1 MEISEQFDD
10 IRPYQ
15 DAEVNV
21 AIGRLMKHPG
31 FKGVLDYLF
40 EGKDIQ
46 ALSKKI
52 RSAESV
58 ESFQKLFSYPTVE
71 SIVRKT
77 SSGLTHSGA
86 EGLKSNRP
94 YLFIAN
100 HRDIVLDAAI
110 MQYLLARHG
119 YKTSQITFSENLMMD
134 QLLMDLG
141 KLNKMFTFFRGGSK
155 ISQYRNAIINSAYIN
170 YVLKEK
176 KESIWIAQR
185 NGRTKNGD
193 DRTQTGLIKM
203 LSLGSEQICDSLAG
217 LNIVPVSI
225 SYEREPCDIH
235 KVRELYMDRRAK
247 YVKAP
252 KEDLMSILS
261 GITGDKGRIHFTF
274 GRVLNPFL
282 KGLEKEGLHD
292 NEAIERITGEID
304 RQIHS
309 AYKLW
314 PSSYIAADLLE
325 GSERFNAHYSDEE
338 SKEFKAVMDMKLST
352 LKGMDPKETSEIFLN
367 IYANPIYNCHSKA

>member
-1 MEISEQFDD
+1 MEISEQFDE

-21 AIGRLMKHPG
+21 AIKRLMKHPG

-40 EGKDIQ
+40 EGEDIQ
-46 ALSKKI
+46 ALNAKI
-52 RSAESV
+52 RSINNV
-58 ESFQKLFSYPTVE
+58 DQFQKFFSYPTVE
-71 SIVRKT
+71 NIVRKT
-77 SSGLTHSGA
+77 SDGLTYSGE
-86 EGLKSNRP
+86 EGLDPDKP
-94 YLFIAN
+94 YLFVAN

-110 MQYLLARHG
+110 MQYLLAKHG

-134 QLLMDLG
+134 QLLMDMG

-155 ISQYRNAIINSAYIN
+155 ISQYRNAMINSAYIN
-170 YVLKEK
+170 YVLKQK

-193 DRTQTGLIKM
+193 DRTQTGLVKM
-203 LSLGSEQICDSLAG
+203 LSLGSEQTCDSLAD

-225 SYEREPCDIH
+225 SYEKEPCDIH
-235 KVRELYMDRRAK
+235 KVRELYMDSREK

-274 GRVLNPFL
+274 GKVMNPFL
-282 KGLEKEGLHD
+282 KGLKEEGLHD
-292 NEAIERITGEID
+292 NEVIEKIAREID
-304 RQIHS
+304 RQIHMG
-309 AYKLW
+309 YKLW
-314 PSSYIAADLLE
+314 PSSYIAADLLK
-325 GSERFNAHYSDEE
+325 GKDHFKAYYNDDDLM
-338 SKEFKAVMDMKLST
+338 EFKANMEAKIAT
-352 LKGMDPKETSEIFLN
+352 LKGINSEEASEIFLN
-367 IYANPIYNCHSKA
+367 IYANPTYNCQ

>member
-1 MEISEQFDD
+1 MEISEQFDE

-21 AIGRLMKHPG
+21 AIKRLMKHPG

-40 EGKDIQ
+40 EGEDIQ
-46 ALSKKI
+46 ALNAKI
-52 RSAESV
+52 RSINNV
-58 ESFQKLFSYPTVE
+58 DQFQKFFSYPTVKN
-71 SIVRKT
+71 IVRKT
-77 SSGLTHSGA
+77 SDGLTYSGE
-86 EGLKSNRP
+86 EGLDPDKP
-94 YLFIAN
+94 YLFVAN

-110 MQYLLARHG
+110 MQYLLAKHG

-134 QLLMDLG
+134 QLLMDMG

-155 ISQYRNAIINSAYIN
+155 ISQYRNAMINSAYIN
-170 YVLKEK
+170 FVLKQK

-193 DRTQTGLIKM
+193 DRTQTGLVKM
-203 LSLGSEQICDSLAG
+203 LSLGSEQTCDSLAD

-225 SYEREPCDIH
+225 SYEKEPCDIH
-235 KVRELYMDRRAK
+235 KVRELYMDSREK

-274 GRVLNPFL
+274 GKVMNPFL
-282 KGLEKEGLHD
+282 KGLKEEGLHD
-292 NEAIERITGEID
+292 NEVIEKIAREID
-304 RQIHS
+304 RQIHKG
-309 AYKLW
+309 YKLW
-314 PSSYIAADLLE
+314 PSSYIAADLLK
-325 GSERFNAHYSDEE
+325 GKDHFKAYYNDDDLM
-338 SKEFKAVMDMKLST
+338 EFKANMEAKIAT
-352 LKGMDPKETSEIFLN
+352 LKGINSEEASEIFLN
-367 IYANPIYNCHSKA
+367 IYANPTYNCQ

>member
-1 MEISEQFDD
+1 MEISEQFDE

-15 DAEVNV
+15 DTEVNA
-21 AIGRLMKHPG
+21 AIERLMNHPG

-40 EGKDIQ
+40 EGSDIQ
-46 ALSKKI
+46 VLSRNI
-52 RSAESV
+52 RSADSV
-58 ESFQKLFSYPTVE
+58 DQFQKLFSYPTVE
-71 SIVRKT
+71 SILRKT
-77 SSGLTHSGA
+77 SSGLTYSGA
-86 EGLKSNRP
+86 EGLDPDKP

-110 MQYLLARHG
+110 MQYLLAKHG

-155 ISQYRNAIINSAYIN
+155 ISQYRNAMINSAYIN
-170 YVLKEK
+170 YVLKQK

-203 LSLGSEQICDSLAG
+203 LSLGSEQICDSLAD

-225 SYEREPCDIH
+225 SYETEPCDIH
-235 KVRELYMDRRAK
+235 KVRELYMNRREK

-261 GITGDKGRIHFTF
+261 GITGDKGRIHFSF
-274 GRVLNPFL
+274 GKVLNPFL
-282 KGLEKEGLHD
+282 RVLKKEGLHD
-292 NEAIERITGEID
+292 NEAIERIADEID
-304 RQIHS
+304 RQIHLG
-309 AYKLW
+309 YKLW
-314 PSSYIAADLLE
+314 PTSYIAADLLE
-325 GSERFNAHYSDEE
+325 GSDGFRDYYNED
-338 SKEFKAVMDMKLST
+338 EFKRFKVSMDAKIAT
-352 LKGMDPKETSEIFLN
+352 LKGMNPKEAREIFLS
-367 IYANPIYNCHSKA
+367 IYSNPIYNCQ

>member
-1 MEISEQFDD
+1 MEISEQFDE

-21 AIGRLMKHPG
+21 AIKRLMKHPG

-40 EGKDIQ
+40 EGEDIQ
-46 ALSKKI
+46 ALNAKI
-52 RSAESV
+52 RSINNV
-58 ESFQKLFSYPTVE
+58 DQFQKFFSYPTVE
-71 SIVRKT
+71 NIVRKT
-77 SSGLTHSGA
+77 SDGLTYSGE
-86 EGLKSNRP
+86 EGLDPDKP
-94 YLFIAN
+94 YLFVAN

-110 MQYLLARHG
+110 MQYLLAKHG

-134 QLLMDLG
+134 QLLMDMG

-155 ISQYRNAIINSAYIN
+155 ISQYRNAMINSAYIN
-170 YVLKEK
+170 FVLKQK

-193 DRTQTGLIKM
+193 DRTQTGLVKM
-203 LSLGSEQICDSLAG
+203 LSLGSEQTCDSLAD

-225 SYEREPCDIH
+225 SYEKEPCDIH
-235 KVRELYMDRRAK
+235 KVRELYMDSREK

-274 GRVLNPFL
+274 GKVMNPFL
-282 KGLEKEGLHD
+282 KGLKEEGLHD
-292 NEAIERITGEID
+292 NEVIEKIAREID
-304 RQIHS
+304 RQIHMG
-309 AYKLW
+309 YKLW
-314 PSSYIAADLLE
+314 PSSYIAADLLK
-325 GSERFNAHYSDEE
+325 GKDHFKAYYNDDDLM
-338 SKEFKAVMDMKLST
+338 EFKANMEAKIAT
-352 LKGMDPKETSEIFLN
+352 LKGINSEEASEIFLN
-367 IYANPIYNCHSKA
+367 IYANPTYNCQ

>member
-1 MEISEQFDD
+1 MEISEQFDE

-21 AIGRLMKHPG
+21 AIKRLMKHPG

-40 EGKDIQ
+40 EGEDIQ
-46 ALSKKI
+46 ALNAKI
-52 RSAESV
+52 RSINNV
-58 ESFQKLFSYPTVE
+58 DQFQKFFSYPTVKN
-71 SIVRKT
+71 IVRKT
-77 SSGLTHSGA
+77 SDGLTYSGE
-86 EGLKSNRP
+86 EGLDPDKP
-94 YLFIAN
+94 YLFVAN

-110 MQYLLARHG
+110 MQYLLAKHG

-134 QLLMDLG
+134 QLLMDMG

-155 ISQYRNAIINSAYIN
+155 ISQYRNAMINSAYIN
-170 YVLKEK
+170 YVLKQK

-193 DRTQTGLIKM
+193 DRTQTGLVKM
-203 LSLGSEQICDSLAG
+203 LSLGSEQTCDSLAD

-225 SYEREPCDIH
+225 SYEKEPCDIH
-235 KVRELYMDRRAK
+235 KVRELYMDSREK

-274 GRVLNPFL
+274 GKVMNPFL
-282 KGLEKEGLHD
+282 KGLKEEGLHD
-292 NEAIERITGEID
+292 NEVIEKIAREID
-304 RQIHS
+304 RQIHKG
-309 AYKLW
+309 YKLW
-314 PSSYIAADLLE
+314 PSSYIAADLLK
-325 GSERFNAHYSDEE
+325 GKDHFKAYYNDDDLM
-338 SKEFKAVMDMKLST
+338 EFKANMEAKIAT
-352 LKGMDPKETSEIFLN
+352 LKGINSEEASEIFLN
-367 IYANPIYNCHSKA
+367 IYANPTYNCQ